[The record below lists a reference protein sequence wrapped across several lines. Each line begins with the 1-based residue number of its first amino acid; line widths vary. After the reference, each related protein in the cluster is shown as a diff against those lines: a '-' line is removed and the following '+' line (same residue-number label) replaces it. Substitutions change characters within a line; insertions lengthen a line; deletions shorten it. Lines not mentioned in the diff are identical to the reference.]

1 MLALFAPLLLAAAPL
16 TALELGPEGFTEL
29 PRSLEL
35 SVGDRLVTVKANAA
49 LRVQDLARYGNDP
62 KVDGRGLIDW
72 DWTTQAPNRE
82 GLTFTFDRPV
92 AAFSLAAGDWG
103 SDDDEALELIA
114 FDCDGREVARAAKRW
129 PITQDT
135 PFATLTVRAP
145 GICRVRYR
153 SGGPFA
159 GSTFVTQLRVG
170 DEVR

>member
-1 MLALFAPLLLAAAPL
+1 MLALLAPLLLAAAPL
-16 TALELGPEGFTEL
+16 NALELGPDGFRDL
-29 PRSLEL
+29 PRALEL
-35 SVGDRLVTVKANAA
+35 SVGDRIVTVRANAA

-92 AAFSLAAGDWG
+92 EAFSLAAGDWG
-103 SDDDEALELIA
+103 SDDDGDLELTA
-114 FDCDGREVARAAKRW
+114 YGCDGREVARATRRW
-129 PITQDT
+129 PITQAT
-135 PFATLTVRAP
+135 PFATLAVRAP

-153 SGGPFA
+153 SGGPYA